1 MNTGTQSFAVRP
13 FARIASMHMIC
24 LLVFIAAVTKA
35 ARAEY
40 KASYTILKEYVR
52 VDVKADGSHRYQ
64 LERVIRIDTPQG
76 VDNEGEQRFGYV
88 GSLETVEIL
97 EAYTETPDGQ
107 RIAVPADQI
116 RTQDVADDD
125 EGRIFSD
132 RKQKIV
138 IYPQL
143 AVGAKLYVRLD
154 NHQHTPYFPGHFFS
168 MNFLP
173 PVFQ

>member
-13 FARIASMHMIC
+13 LARIASMHMIC

-64 LERVIRIDTPQG
+64 LERLIRIDTPQG

-88 GSLETVEIL
+88 GS
-97 EAYTETPDGQ
+97 
-107 RIAVPADQI
+107 
-116 RTQDVADDD
+116 
-125 EGRIFSD
+125 
-132 RKQKIV
+132 
-138 IYPQL
+138 
-143 AVGAKLYVRLD
+143 
-154 NHQHTPYFPGHFFS
+154 
-168 MNFLP
+168 
-173 PVFQ
+173 